1 MEAQNTVIA
10 LAVAGVITP
19 WLVEI
24 IKKFIGDPSGK
35 TALATTMVVSL
46 LVAGG
51 VLWYQGALNFADPAS
66 IFGSAA
72 MVLGIAST
80 VYQFIKKAV
89 ETPIDKLMAGLK
101 K

>member
-1 MEAQNTVIA
+1 MEGTATITA

-24 IKKFIGDPSGK
+24 IKRFFGDPTGK
-35 TALATTMVVSL
+35 AALIVTMVTSVLVS
-46 LVAGG
+46 GG
-51 VLWYQGALNFADPAS
+51 VLWYQQALNFADPAS

-80 VYQFIKKAV
+80 VYQFIQKAV
-89 ETPIDKLMAGLK
+89 QHPLEAIKGVFK
-101 K
+101 

>member
-24 IKKFIGDPSGK
+24 IKRFIGDPTGK
-35 TALATTMVVSL
+35 KALATTMVISVL
-46 LVAGG
+46 IAGG

-80 VYQFIKKAV
+80 VYQFVQKAV
-89 ETPIDKLMAGLK
+89 VVPVDKLMTGLIK
-101 K
+101 